1 MVKLFKLSFRI
12 FVNFISEMAIDYKK
26 KSKNTI
32 LLTNSSKKIE
42 LQRSH
47 IFYLKWRKKKY
58 QSEIIKRNV
67 KEEMT
72 RKWLELNCFEI

>member
-47 IFYLKWRKKKY
+47 IFYLK
-58 QSEIIKRNV
+58 
-67 KEEMT
+67 
-72 RKWLELNCFEI
+72 